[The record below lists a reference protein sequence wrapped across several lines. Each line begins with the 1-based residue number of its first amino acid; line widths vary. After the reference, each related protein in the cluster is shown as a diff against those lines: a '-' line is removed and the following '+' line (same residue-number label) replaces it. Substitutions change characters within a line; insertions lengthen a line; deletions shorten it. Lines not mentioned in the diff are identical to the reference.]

1 MTAPALAAH
10 RCLSSVYASRLRVTR
25 LHDSGNLDA
34 GDDNMIVSDGLVSI
48 GTTPNVQA
56 GEEFTQ
62 RNGAG
67 GICVYVTE
75 QDTIV
80 RYDLALS
87 LCQLDSELLE
97 MLTGGRVLTV
107 GGVTVGFAV
116 PSLDAVA
123 PLVCVEAWSEAR
135 VGSSQATEA
144 GAALYWH
151 FVWPS
156 VQWTLGAFTLER
168 GILTVP
174 LTGKATENAGMGT
187 GPGGEWPGVITEAQA
202 WFLDDEVPDATCGYQ
217 ALVVAGSAS

>member
-1 MTAPALAAH
+1 MSAPALAAH

-25 LHDSGNLDA
+25 LHSGGTLDP
-34 GDDNMIVSDGLVSI
+34 GSENMIVSDGLVSV

-62 RNGAG
+62 RNGGG

-75 QDTIV
+75 DDKIL
-80 RYDLALS
+80 RYDLALA

-116 PSLDAVA
+116 PGLDDV
-123 PLVCVEAWSEAR
+123 PPSVCIEAWSEAR
-135 VGSSQATEA
+135 EGSSIASEA
-144 GAALYWH
+144 GDALYWH

-156 VQWTLGAFTLER
+156 VRWTLGAFTLER

-174 LTGKATENAGMGT
+174 LTGKAVENPSMGT
-187 GPGGEWPGVITEAQA
+187 GPEASWPGIITEAQA
-202 WFLDDEVPDATCGYQ
+202 WFLDDEIPDATCGYQ